1 MGRRPK
7 HRPVTIRDPEIQ
19 SILGVVFLVVAVLL
33 ALSLFIQSMLLD
45 IIRQNLG
52 VGVVVFAI
60 ASLAVGLRLLGTKN
74 QFNSTRVIISIIL
87 FGVTFLVWIH
97 LFVPGE
103 DALVAAEAGQY
114 GGIIG
119 YTLSRWI
126 YDRLSRVGGL
136 VLLTPFLIIFLGSSL
151 SISPAQLL
159 RGVVDGVGYIIV
171 GIKWFGENLIK
182 AFRWVTGKPDEPDL
196 KVKVTYDNRDGKG
209 GEDHVKMVTDRAGG
223 REELVEKETAPGGK
237 EGEAKAEEE
246 LKFHMANGNPNM
258 AAQLSAAAGI
268 TGGAVSSGP
277 ITLYPHWKL
286 PPISL
291 LDKPEAAKQPPQNMA
306 KNADIIEE
314 TFSDFG
320 IRVRVVGKSQGPSVT
335 QYMLAIPAGTKV
347 SKIEALTKDLT
358 LALAAPT
365 AIRIVAPIP
374 GTPYIG
380 IEVANPAP
388 QWVSLRELL
397 ESDEYKANHMRI
409 PIVIGKDV
417 AGKAIIKDL
426 TKMPHFLIAG
436 ATGSGKSVL
445 VNGVIISLL
454 YHFSPDE
461 LRVIM
466 VDPKMVELYGYN
478 NIPHLLTE
486 VITDVS
492 EVLNSLK
499 WILAEMERRYKL
511 FKEAGARS
519 IDVYNEKMGYT
530 ALPYLVLIID
540 EMADLMLRHGVE
552 VENAIVRLAQ
562 MARAT
567 GIHLILA
574 TQRPSVDVVTGL
586 IKANIPARAAMAVTS
601 IVDSRVIL
609 DQQGAETLLGRG
621 DMLLKLPDSVKP
633 TRIQGV
639 FVRDTEIEK
648 VLNFVKDQTA
658 GELHYNQEITEDKEG
673 KITTTGY
680 SSDDDLFAD
689 AVRVIVNAQRGS
701 ASLLQTKLSIGYA
714 RASRLIDEMEKAN
727 VVGPVDG
734 NKPRKVLITD
744 ADGFLKSFGGSST
757 AATSPATSH
766 QQMTPAQQQ
775 PIGPSADGGIAEP
788 EFQETNKKPYKDPF
802 DESDDVLDSLPDH

>member
-19 SILGVVFLVVAVLL
+19 SILGVVFLVFAVLL
-33 ALSLFIQSMLLD
+33 ALSLFAESMLLD
-45 IIRQNLG
+45 LVRKNLG
-52 VGVVVFAI
+52 VGVVVFAVV
-60 ASLAVGLRLLGTKN
+60 SLAVGLRLLGTESR
-74 QFNSTRVIISIIL
+74 FNSTRVIVSLIL
-87 FGVTFLVWIH
+87 FGVTFLAWVH

-103 DALVAAEAGQY
+103 DSLVAAESGQY
-114 GGIIG
+114 GGIVG

-126 YDRLSRVGGL
+126 YDRISRVGGL
-136 VLLTPFLIIFLGSSL
+136 ILLTPFIVIFLGSSL
-151 SISPAQLL
+151 SVSPAQLIKAFSN
-159 RGVVDGVGYIIV
+159 GIGYVIV
-171 GIKWFGENLIK
+171 GIKWFFSNIAK
-182 AFRWVTGKPDEPDL
+182 AFNWMIGKTEEPDL
-196 KVKVTYDNRDGKG
+196 KVSVASEKDSKDP
-209 GEDHVKMVTDRAGG
+209 DHIKMVSDLSSRDQPIDSETTD
-223 REELVEKETAPGGK
+223 EQQPTIPKSP
-237 EGEAKAEEE
+237 EEE
-246 LKFHMANGNPNM
+246 LKYRMSEGGGVP
-258 AAQLSAAAGI
+258 AAAPISG
-268 TGGAVSSGP
+268 TSQEGTSMGAP
-277 ITLYPHWKL
+277 IQLYPNWKL

-291 LDKPEAAKQPPQNMA
+291 LDKPEAVKKAPQNMA

-314 TFSDFG
+314 TFEDFG

-358 LALAAPT
+358 LSLAAPT

-380 IEVANPAP
+380 IEVANPTP

-397 ESDEYKANHMRI
+397 ESDVYKADSMKI
-409 PIVIGKDV
+409 PIAIGKDV
-417 AGKAIIKDL
+417 TGKAVVKDL

-454 YHFSPDE
+454 FQFSPDQ
-461 LRVIM
+461 LRLIM

-499 WILAEMERRYKL
+499 WILAEMERRYRL
-511 FKEAGARS
+511 FKESGSRS
-519 IDVYNEKMGYT
+519 IDIYNEKMGYT

-552 VENAIVRLAQ
+552 VENAVVRLAQ

-639 FVRDTEIEK
+639 FLKDSEIEK
-648 VLNFVKDQTA
+648 VLSFVKGQT
-658 GELHYNQEITEDKEG
+658 GQLHYNEEVTENKDGRITAA
-673 KITTTGY
+673 GY
-680 SSDDDLFAD
+680 SSDDDLFSD

-714 RASRLIDEMEKAN
+714 RASRLMDEMEKAG
-727 VVGPVDG
+727 VVGQVDG
-734 NKPRKVLITD
+734 NKPRKVLIGD
-744 ADGFLKSFGGSST
+744 ADGFLRSFKAPSHDLSGSSGI
-757 AATSPATSH
+757 SPST
-766 QQMTPAQQQ
+766 TPV
-775 PIGPSADGGIAEP
+775 SEP
-788 EFQETNKKPYKDPF
+788 EYSGEKET
-802 DESDDVLDSLPDH
+802 VVDH

>member
-7 HRPVTIRDPEIQ
+7 HRPVTIKDPEIQ
-19 SILGVVFLVVAVLL
+19 SILGVVFLVIAVLL
-33 ALSLFIQSMLLD
+33 ALSLFVQSMLLD
-45 IIRQNLG
+45 LIRQNLG
-52 VGVVVFAI
+52 VGVVVFAL
-60 ASLAVGLRLLGTKN
+60 AFLAVGLRLLGTENK
-74 QFNSTRVIISIIL
+74 FNSTRVIVSILL
-87 FGVTFLVWIH
+87 FGVTFLAWIH
-97 LFVPGE
+97 LFVPG
-103 DALVAAEAGQY
+103 DNALVAAEAGQY
-114 GGIIG
+114 GGVIG

-126 YDRLSRVGGL
+126 YDRISRIGGL
-136 VLLTPFLIIFLGSSL
+136 ILLTPFIVIFLGSSL
-151 SISPAQLL
+151 SISPAQLVK
-159 RGVVDGVGYIIV
+159 GIIDGVGYLIV
-171 GIKWFGENLIK
+171 GVKWFVTNIAK
-182 AFRWVTGKPDEPDL
+182 AFNWMVGKKDEPDL
-196 KVKVTYDNRDGKG
+196 KVKVTYDNRNDKDK
-209 GEDHVKMVTDRAGG
+209 ENQKIKMVSDLSSRD
-223 REELVEKETAPGGK
+223 KEPEQSTAPEPQK
-237 EGEAKAEEE
+237 EAPKTPEEE
-246 LKFHMANGNPNM
+246 LKYRMASGN
-258 AAQLSAAAGI
+258 SGGETVAGA
-268 TGGAVSSGP
+268 GAGASNSKEGSSMGAP
-277 ITLYPHWKL
+277 INLYPDWKL

-291 LDKPEAAKQPPQNMA
+291 LDKPDAVKKQPQNMA

-358 LALAAPT
+358 LSLAAPT

-380 IEVANPAP
+380 IEVANPTP

-397 ESDEYKANHMRI
+397 ESDEVKSSSMRI

-417 AGKAIIKDL
+417 AGKAVIKDL

-454 YHFSPDE
+454 FHFSPDQ
-461 LRVIM
+461 LRLIM

-639 FVRDTEIEK
+639 FLRDNEIEK
-648 VLNFVKDQTA
+648 VLSFVKEQTK
-658 GELHYNQEITEDKEG
+658 ELHYNEEIIEDKEG

-680 SSDDDLFAD
+680 SSDDDLFTD

-734 NKPRKVLITD
+734 NKPRKVLVTD
-744 ADGFLKSFGGSST
+744 ADGFLRQFKAPSGGQAPQHT
-757 AATSPATSH
+757 YQSPAI
-766 QQMTPAQQQ
+766 A
-775 PIGPSADGGIAEP
+775 PSAMPVSEP
-788 EFQETNKKPYKDPF
+788 EFQPGEQQAPKKKYKDPF
-802 DESDDVLDSLPDH
+802 DESDSVVDSLPDN